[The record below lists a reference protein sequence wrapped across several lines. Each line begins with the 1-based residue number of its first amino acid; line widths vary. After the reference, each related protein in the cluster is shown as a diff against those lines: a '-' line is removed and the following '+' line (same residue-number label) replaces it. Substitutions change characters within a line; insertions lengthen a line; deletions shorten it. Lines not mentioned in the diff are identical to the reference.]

1 MKFYDRLIKW
11 GKTHNDK
18 KRDDFI
24 RIQVERDSVE
34 KP

>member
-11 GKTHNDK
+11 GKTHTDK